1 MPAGVFCRS
10 REAVVFGLLAVI
22 AAALGYL
29 LNGLGVH
36 TNSWFSPQGLGLL
49 AIAFLA
55 LYLIGAGKW
64 IPRP

>member
-1 MPAGVFCRS
+1 M
-10 REAVVFGLLAVI
+10 FGLLAVI